1 MLLSWRDRSWWV
13 QLPEM
18 ISHDSS
24 PCPRQVTWFCIRHLT
39 ALGQTTFVDQL
50 HSFIL
55 NPALYSILAFFG
67 SFFYFCW
74 CITTIIYGNFLYSIA
89 VYSIMRSFGSL
100 QVLRASRACRTP
112 VQQTRQFHP
121 TRPALFLNEAL
132 EASSGFIQAVHSVS
146 GLPWVASIPLT
157 ALIVRMTVA
166 MPLQMYTKI
175 QARKEQD
182 LAPLLTSWGHH
193 YQKEIKN
200 KVNRSENEPMLV
212 GSAIGEL
219 AKNMATKKRSL
230 HRDWGV
236 HRFWKPV
243 NFLQMPVWIA
253 IMESLRAMS
262 GNNRGLVPYLLSLL
276 EPNSTSIAPSHL
288 AVEPSLATEGA
299 FWFPDLLAGD
309 PTGILP
315 IALTASIL
323 FNIRTGWKAMAFKDM
338 ADLPRSQLVRQG
350 AGRALRLLLQA
361 LALNIGVSSYLYE
374 MPAALMIYWITST
387 NVATMQSFVLDKFLF
402 KRPALKPRKQL
413 YVGLKSR
420 EAND

>member
-1 MLLSWRDRSWWV
+1 
-13 QLPEM
+13 
-18 ISHDSS
+18 
-24 PCPRQVTWFCIRHLT
+24 
-39 ALGQTTFVDQL
+39 
-50 HSFIL
+50 
-55 NPALYSILAFFG
+55 
-67 SFFYFCW
+67 
-74 CITTIIYGNFLYSIA
+74 
-89 VYSIMRSFGSL
+89 MRSFGSL
-100 QVLRASRACRTP
+100 QALRASRTCKTT
-112 VQQTRQFHP
+112 VLQIRQFHP

-132 EASSGFIQAVHSVS
+132 EVSSGFIQAVHSVS

-193 YQKEIKN
+193 YRMDIRNQI
-200 KVNRSENEPMLV
+200 NRSGNNEPMLF
-212 GSAIGEL
+212 GSAVGQV
-219 AKNMATKKRSL
+219 AKNIATKKRSL
-230 HRDWGV
+230 HRSWGV

-276 EPNSTSIAPSHL
+276 EPNSTNITPSHL
-288 AVEPSLATEGA
+288 AVEPSLAIEGA

-315 IALTASIL
+315 IALTVSIL
-323 FNIRTGWKAMAFKDM
+323 FNIRTGWKVMSFEDM
-338 ADLPRSQLVRQG
+338 ADLPRPQLARQG
-350 AGRALRLLLQA
+350 AGRALRVLLQA
-361 LALNIGVSSYLYE
+361 LALNIGASSYLYD

-387 NVATMQSFVLDKFLF
+387 NVATVQSFILDRFLF
-402 KRPALKPRKQL
+402 KRPALKLRKQIF
-413 YVGLKSR
+413 VGLQNQG
-420 EAND
+420 ENY